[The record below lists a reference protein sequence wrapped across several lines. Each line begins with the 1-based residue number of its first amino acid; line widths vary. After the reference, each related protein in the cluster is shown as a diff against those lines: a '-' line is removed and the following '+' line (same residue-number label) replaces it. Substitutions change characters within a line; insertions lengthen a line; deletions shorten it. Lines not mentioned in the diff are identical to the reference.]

1 MQFLLLVCYF
11 PGAIVRWIFLRKKY
25 TFKEVSSHNRANGAI
40 GLLLVFSIFITIQL
54 MKAAKESR
62 KMKNQMTLR
71 TNIETTSAECDSI
84 MFIYDAAIA
93 DLKNNILDSSLVRT
107 KYESLARKYFG
118 QSNKALEEINNRK
131 RVGQFSR
138 EDTEEYDKKMEHFC
152 DSLKIKVQTLKN
164 LGIKFDLELP

>member
-1 MQFLLLVCYF
+1 
-11 PGAIVRWIFLRKKY
+11 
-25 TFKEVSSHNRANGAI
+25 
-40 GLLLVFSIFITIQL
+40 